1 MLEPS
6 VASCSSKSQAQPDAQ
21 IGASESHDSP
31 TVGEVFRRYGP
42 AYVAKYGSRMS
53 IDQHRALQMIQRCR
67 TGRLGSIVYYCSSC
81 GQQHRVL
88 RSCGNRHCPGCQ
100 SQKAEQ
106 WLTAQVAKLLPC
118 AYFMLT
124 FTVPSPLR
132 RFIRSHP
139 KECLP
144 VLFDAARDTLRELAG
159 NPKHIGSAR
168 LGMTA
173 SLHTWG
179 RNLSYH
185 PHTHF
190 IVPGGALS
198 SDKSAWLPSNE
209 KFLVPVKAASVLFR
223 AKFRAAMQAC
233 GLFEQIPAVVWRR
246 PWVVNCKAVG
256 DGSKALRYLAGY
268 VYRVAITDRRIVK
281 IMPKSVAR
289 DSLFD
294 MITYQYRPSGSKRYM
309 TTKVTAEEF
318 MRRFLQHVLPRGL
331 QKVRHYGFLHSGS
344 RTDFELLSWI
354 VTLSL
359 HMIYVLTFKQSSST
373 KQRPKCMKC
382 GAELG
387 RGMFERYIARPFTV
401 PIQDSS

>member
-1 MLEPS
+1 MLERS
-6 VASCSSKSQAQPDAQ
+6 SETCSAKNLEHATAP
-21 IGASESHDSP
+21 ESGDSP
-31 TVGEVFRRYGP
+31 TVGEIFRRYGP

-53 IDQHRALQMIQRCR
+53 IDQQRALQMIQRCR
-67 TGRLGSIVYYCSSC
+67 TGRLGSIVYHCSSC
-81 GQQHRVL
+81 GTEHRVL
-88 RSCGNRHCPGCQ
+88 RSCGNRHCPACQ
-100 SQKAEQ
+100 SQKGKQ
-106 WLTAQVAKLLPC
+106 WLEAQMAKLLPC

-124 FTVPSPLR
+124 FTVPSTLR

-144 VLFDAARDTLRELAG
+144 VLFDAARDTLRELAE

-173 SLHTWG
+173 VLHTWG

-198 SDKSAWLPSNE
+198 SDGSAWLPSSPN
-209 KFLVPVKAASVLFR
+209 FLVPVKAASVLFR

-233 GLFEQIPAVVWRR
+233 GLLEQIPDVVWRQS
-246 PWVVNCKAVG
+246 WVVNCKAVG
-256 DGSKALRYLAGY
+256 DGSKALRYLSAY

-281 IMPKSVAR
+281 IMPRSAAR
-289 DSLFD
+289 DSLLD
-294 MITYQYRPSGSKRYM
+294 MIVYRYRPSGSKRYIE
-309 TTKVTAEEF
+309 TSVTAEEF

-344 RTDFELLSWI
+344 RTDYELLSWI

-359 HMIYVLTFKQSSST
+359 NMIYVLTFKQQTSAT
-373 KQRPKCMKC
+373 KQRPKCQNC

-387 RGMFERYIARPFTV
+387 RGLFERYIARPTAV
-401 PIQDSS
+401 PAHDSS